1 MYLLHL
7 SQLQISYNLLN
18 YIRYKPLCL
27 ITICVVSDGFSIYLF
42 IIIFKEAGILK
53 DKTEYEFELKKLF
66 DRIKLD

>member
-7 SQLQISYNLLN
+7 SQLQISYNLLI

-53 DKTEYEFELKKLF
+53 DKNESEFELKKLF

>member
-7 SQLQISYNLLN
+7 SQLQISYNLLI

-42 IIIFKEAGILK
+42 IIIFKEAGNLK
-53 DKTEYEFELKKLF
+53 DKNESEFELKKLF